1 MGKKKPAGQEII
13 LLVDYLERLLN
24 WKLWID
30 KADELL
36 AGSKA
41 LETLV
46 RNRWNVI
53 KDDFKEGRYSEG
65 GKTPHRLPQN
75 LQGPYFM
82 LVAYAL
88 ENLFKAVIVQQQ
100 EKKVREQVLNTR
112 RLPKIIEGH
121 DLVALAQA
129 VGLAINVSE
138 EDLLT
143 RLCWNSIWAGRY
155 PVPVDCGGLRNVKVY
170 SDGKAYLTAYFS
182 PNDVERLNA
191 LIERVKTHV
200 RSVLHLPNSAMSQ

>member
-1 MGKKKPAGQEII
+1 MVKKNSAGQEII

-36 AGSKA
+36 TGSKA
-41 LETLV
+41 LEILV
-46 RNRWNVI
+46 RNKWNVI
-53 KDDFKEGRYSEG
+53 TADFKEGRYNEG
-65 GKTPHRLPQN
+65 GKTSHRLAQN
-75 LQGPYFM
+75 VQGPYFV

-88 ENLFKAVIVQQQ
+88 ENLFKAVIIQQQ

-112 RLPKIIEGH
+112 RLPKVIEGH

-143 RLCWNSIWAGRY
+143 RLSWNSIWAGRY

-200 RSVLHLPNSAMSQ
+200 RSALHLSNSTRSQ